1 MIFVL
6 DNAENVVASLNND
19 VPDACPYFNGIMTE
33 RLNDGYL
40 AYEFEV
46 PAEHND
52 AEYLVEDGYLIRKGL
67 DDHLLLFQISRI
79 EEYRDDQGLK
89 KYIYAEYGW
98 EELNKTIIR
107 PSSFLGRTAEG
118 AMNDALLDTRWE
130 VGIVEW
136 FGTKD
141 FSFDSHI
148 TSLAFLHEIKDAFG
162 GELRFRVE
170 MHNGKISGRFVDLLI
185 KRGEDAGKTFTYEK
199 DLVGVR
205 RIADRSTVFTAL
217 IGVGKG
223 NETGVTLN
231 FSNEVRS
238 KASGDAFDKPAGQDW
253 VGDPEALQRWG
264 HRDKNGNLKHLFGTF
279 EYDTEQPGVLLDRT
293 WEKLQQIKNGVMNYE
308 VLVALLEN
316 VEGYEHEKIRI
327 GDTVLV
333 QDLSFKP
340 ALMLKARVLE
350 MTRSFTNP
358 ENDKVVLGQFLPA
371 VSNADENIKLLQSVL
386 LKKEKEWERIPGANE
401 ITYTDG
407 NTIESLKP
415 AQAGADVTGDN
426 TAKNTENVG
435 STPAATIEQNAN
447 NAIQKGVAYTNG
459 WNFDQENGV
468 TITRSDGLVRIN
480 ESATDGFKIQR
491 RNSTADAWEDVL
503 YMDTNGNLQMTGD
516 MNAGNI
522 TGSNISGAYFDG
534 GHIHSQGYISGSG
547 DPVML
552 DLQAGYI
559 KIMNPT
565 IFSVLNSVGLHVG
578 VGDPGSAY
586 SYIPISIGVLESMG
600 HIYNAETNGGIQLG
614 NRDNILLIEAVS
626 HFNNNAEF
634 NSPATFRNTAFHD
647 ADVRLQNG
655 AKVINTGQET
665 SFCGVGG
672 MAANTTTSAVSGV
685 GVSFRQEK
693 TYVPSSVTF
702 TTFSSNRNPIAID
715 ITSNGFWLYITGGGT
730 DGGYYYW
737 RGTYTA

>member
-1 MIFVL
+1 
-6 DNAENVVASLNND
+6 
-19 VPDACPYFNGIMTE
+19 
-33 RLNDGYL
+33 
-40 AYEFEV
+40 
-46 PAEHND
+46 
-52 AEYLVEDGYLIRKGL
+52 
-67 DDHLLLFQISRI
+67 
-79 EEYRDDQGLK
+79 
-89 KYIYAEYGW
+89 
-98 EELNKTIIR
+98 
-107 PSSFLGRTAEG
+107 
-118 AMNDALLDTRWE
+118 MNDALLDTRWE

-141 FSFDSHI
+141 FYFDSHI

-170 MHNGKISGRFVDLLI
+170 MHNGKISGRFADLLI

-253 VGDPEALQRWG
+253 VGDPESLQRWG

-279 EYDTEQPGVLLDRT
+279 EYDTDQPGVLLDRT
-293 WEKLQQIKNGVMNYE
+293 WEKLQEIKNGVMNYE

-371 VSNADENIKLLQSVL
+371 VSNADENIKMLQSVL
-386 LKKEKEWERIPGANE
+386 LKKEKEWERVPGANE

-407 NTIESLKP
+407 NTVESLKP

-459 WNFDQENGV
+459 WSFDDANGV
-468 TITRSDGLVRIN
+468 TITRSDNLVRVV
-480 ESATDGFKIQR
+480 ESATDGIKIQR
-491 RNSTADAWEDVL
+491 RDDVL
-503 YMDTNGNLQMTGD
+503 SAWQDVFFVDTLGKLQIAGDLVGGSSIDVSTDVKVGQNVYLQHAFEDRFNEKGVIFYDPALGGGFDTRIVGTYLKLDIICNNL
-516 MNAGNI
+516 
-522 TGSNISGAYFDG
+522 ISLYTSIFDVYA
-534 GHIHSQGYISGSG
+534 ST
-547 DPVML
+547 L
-552 DLQAGYI
+552 
-559 KIMNPT
+559 
-565 IFSVLNSVGLHVG
+565 
-578 VGDPGSAY
+578 
-586 SYIPISIGVLESMG
+586 
-600 HIYNAETNGGIQLG
+600 
-614 NRDNILLIEAVS
+614 
-626 HFNNNAEF
+626 
-634 NSPATFRNTAFHD
+634 
-647 ADVRLQNG
+647 RLQG
-655 AKVINTGQET
+655 DTQLFINSKQPKQSVPEQG
-665 SFCGVGG
+665 FCGVGG
-672 MAANTTTSAVSGV
+672 MDSAGITTAVAGTGV
-685 GVSFRQEK
+685 NFKVKK
-693 TYVPSSVTF
+693 TYTPSSITLSATSSIQCKTCGFENNIDVTGVNKQYIAEF
-702 TTFSSNRNPIAID
+702 EEYENLAVVCPNPECKSIEVFNMNIPVNDTDETFE
-715 ITSNGFWLYITGGGT
+715 TGELPVGEEIQR
-730 DGGYYYW
+730 YYL
-737 RGTYTA
+737 RLLIREIREDFVGLT

>member
-6 DNAENVVASLNND
+6 DNAENVVATLNNE
-19 VPDACPYFNGIMTE
+19 VPDACPYFNDNMTE

-52 AEYLVEDGYLIRKGL
+52 AAYLLEDGYLIRKGL
-67 DDHLLLFQISRI
+67 DDHLLLFQISRVD
-79 EEYRDDQGLK
+79 EYRDDQGLK

-118 AMNDALLDTRWE
+118 AMNDALLDTRWD

-141 FSFDSHI
+141 FSFDNHI
-148 TSLAFLHEIKDAFG
+148 TSLGFLHEIKDVFG

-170 MHNGKISGRFVDLLI
+170 MHNGKVSGRFADLLI

-231 FSNEVRS
+231 FSNELRS
-238 KASGDAFDKPAGQDW
+238 KASGDAFDKPVGQAW

-279 EYDTEQPGVLLDRT
+279 EYDTDQPGVLLDKT
-293 WEKLQQIKNGVMNYE
+293 WEKLQHIKNGLMNYE

-316 VEGYEHEKIRI
+316 VEGYEHEKVRI

-333 QDLSFKP
+333 QDLSLKP
-340 ALMLKARVLE
+340 ALMLEARVLE
-350 MTRSFTNP
+350 MTRSFTDP

-371 VSNADENIKLLQSVL
+371 VSNADENIKILQSVL
-386 LKKEKEWERIPGANE
+386 LKKEKEWERVPAANE
-401 ITYTDG
+401 IVYTDG
-407 NTIESLKP
+407 KTVESLKP

-447 NAIQKGVAYTNG
+447 NAVQKGVSYTNG
-459 WNFDQENGV
+459 WNFDADNGV
-468 TITRSDGLVRIN
+468 TITRSDGLVRVV
-480 ESATDGFKIQR
+480 ESATDGIKIQR
-491 RNSTADAWEDVL
+491 RNDVSSPWQDVFFVDILGKLQIAGDLVGGSSIDVL
-503 YMDTNGNLQMTGD
+503 TDVKVGQNIYLQFAYEDRFNKKGVIFYDGVTHGGMSTQITGTYLGMDIESNQIRVKGNILDILSGLTRFWDGTDVYFNGNQ
-516 MNAGNI
+516 
-522 TGSNISGAYFDG
+522 
-534 GHIHSQGYISGSG
+534 
-547 DPVML
+547 
-552 DLQAGYI
+552 
-559 KIMNPT
+559 
-565 IFSVLNSVGLHVG
+565 
-578 VGDPGSAY
+578 
-586 SYIPISIGVLESMG
+586 PISSHV
-600 HIYNAETNGGIQLG
+600 ETG
-614 NRDNILLIEAVS
+614 
-626 HFNNNAEF
+626 
-634 NSPATFRNTAFHD
+634 
-647 ADVRLQNG
+647 
-655 AKVINTGQET
+655 
-665 SFCGVGG
+665 FCGCGG
-672 MAANTTTSAVSGV
+672 MAANTTTSAVAGQGV
-685 GVSFRQEK
+685 NFKMKKSY
-693 TYVPSSVTF
+693 TPSSVALTVS
-702 TTFSSNRNPIAID
+702 SSNRPANVID
-715 ITSNGFWLYITGGGT
+715 INPNGFWIYVNGNGV

>member
-1 MIFVL
+1 MIFIL

-19 VPDACPYFNGIMTE
+19 VPDACPFFNDIMTE

-46 PAEHND
+46 PADHPD
-52 AEYLVEDGYLIRKGL
+52 SEYLVEDGYLIRKGL

-107 PSSFLGRTAEG
+107 PSSFFGRTAEG

-141 FSFDSHI
+141 FYFDSHI

-170 MHNGKISGRFVDLLI
+170 MHNGKISGRFADLLI

-253 VGDPEALQRWG
+253 VGDPESLQRWG

-279 EYDTEQPGVLLDRT
+279 EYDTDQPGVLLDRT
-293 WEKLQQIKNGVMNYE
+293 WEKLQEIKNGVMNYE

-371 VSNADENIKLLQSVL
+371 VSNADENIKMLQSVL
-386 LKKEKEWERIPGANE
+386 LKKEKEWERVPGANE

-407 NTIESLKP
+407 NTVESLKP

-459 WNFDQENGV
+459 WNFDDANGV
-468 TITRSDGLVRIN
+468 TITRSDNLVRVV
-480 ESATDGFKIQR
+480 ESATDGIKIQR
-491 RNSTADAWEDVL
+491 RDDVL
-503 YMDTNGNLQMTGD
+503 SAWQDVFFVDTLGKLQIAGDLVGGSSIDVSTDVKVGQNVYLQHAFEDRFNEKGVIFYDPALGGGFDTRIVGTYLKLDIICNNL
-516 MNAGNI
+516 
-522 TGSNISGAYFDG
+522 ISLYTSIFDVYA
-534 GHIHSQGYISGSG
+534 ST
-547 DPVML
+547 L
-552 DLQAGYI
+552 
-559 KIMNPT
+559 
-565 IFSVLNSVGLHVG
+565 
-578 VGDPGSAY
+578 
-586 SYIPISIGVLESMG
+586 
-600 HIYNAETNGGIQLG
+600 
-614 NRDNILLIEAVS
+614 
-626 HFNNNAEF
+626 
-634 NSPATFRNTAFHD
+634 
-647 ADVRLQNG
+647 RLQG
-655 AKVINTGQET
+655 DTQLFINSKQPKQSVPEQG
-665 SFCGVGG
+665 FCGVGG
-672 MAANTTTSAVSGV
+672 MDSAGITTAVAGTGV
-685 GVSFRQEK
+685 NFKVKK
-693 TYVPSSVTF
+693 TYTPSSITLSA
-702 TTFSSNRNPIAID
+702 TSSNASPTTIN
-715 ITSNGFWLYITGGGT
+715 ITPDGFWLYVNGNGV

-737 RGTYTA
+737 RGTYQA